1 MAIYI
6 SGITTGLDEGAGAAR
21 RKALRALGLREGEA
35 LSCAVHKTSIDAR
48 RKQVKLVHTVRVEM
62 AGDEKAVAARAK
74 GVTARVEEERELE
87 FPAGREAMLH
97 RPVVVGFGPAGMFA
111 ALLLARA
118 GLQPL
123 VLERGDALEERV
135 QAVERFWKTGVLEAQ
150 SNVQFGEGGAG
161 TFSDGKLTTRIHDP
175 ACSFVLREFVGHGAP
190 EEILGKA
197 KPHIGTDKLQNVVKA
212 IREEILSLG
221 GEIRWRDMCCLPPTW
236 CWQLGTAP
244 GTPLLPCTARGCPL
258 CPSPFPWG
266 CGWST
271 GRRT

>member
-197 KPHIGTDKLQNVVKA
+197 KPHIVTDKLGNVVKA
-212 IREEILSLG
+212 IRVVILSFG
-221 GEIRWRDMCCLPPTW
+221 GEIRFRC
-236 CWQLGTAP
+236 
-244 GTPLLPCTARGCPL
+244 
-258 CPSPFPWG
+258 
-266 CGWST
+266 
-271 GRRT
+271 